1 MGRPPK
7 IQAGEG
13 QNQIEEV
20 KTMADKVIIG
30 CKLPNGIILEVGD
43 KSKLIKGL
51 NASVIIGA
59 DHVTTEVDA
68 EFYEAW
74 LADHKDFPA
83 VKSGAI
89 FVAKTIEAIK
99 EKAKDLKKE
108 KTGFEPMQ
116 QDAMGVKSADK
127 D

>member
-7 IQAGEG
+7 IQAREG
-13 QNQIEEV
+13 QIQTEEV
-20 KTMADKVIIG
+20 ITMADKVIVG
-30 CKLPNGIILEVGD
+30 CKLPNGIVLEVGD
-43 KSKLIKGL
+43 KKKVVNGL
-51 NASVIIGA
+51 NAAVIIGS

-68 EFYEAW
+68 DFFNAW
-74 LADHKDFPA
+74 LEDHKDFPA
-83 VKSGAI
+83 IKSGAL
-89 FVAKTIEAIK
+89 FVARTIDAIK
-99 EKAKDLKKE
+99 EKAKDLKKK